1 MPAGTAPPVQRRVG
15 AKRQALAHGVT
26 ARHVS
31 WEVTLRHTSTQPF
44 SRAFGDAT
52 VSQWRTSGRGCPDPP
67 CCVGRAIGWL
77 ARQRPAGARADET
90 AAPTAA
96 AEWPRAAPTPDES
109 TPPDDARYLATQT
122 MKEFS

>member
-52 VSQWRTSGRGCPDPP
+52 VAMAHIRSGLSGAALLRGL
-67 CCVGRAIGWL
+67 VTGRLPGH
-77 ARQRPAGARADET
+77 RPAGAPADET
-90 AAPTAA
+90 AVPTAA
-96 AEWPRAAPTPDES
+96 ADWPRAAPTPDES
-109 TPPDDARYLATQT
+109 TPPDAARYLATQT
-122 MKEFS
+122 TKESS